1 MENRKVIKYLGYV
14 VILVIVFVS
23 GLIVG
28 RVVDPFRSG
37 SFNLPKII
45 SNNEDIPKEIN
56 FDLFWNVWNT
66 MSSQYVDTS
75 KIDYEKMFYGAIK
88 GVVSSY
94 DDPATVFLDPK
105 ETEEFNKSNQGKV
118 FEGIGAELGYSDGQ
132 IIVVTPID
140 GSPAQKAGIKAGDV
154 ILKVDGVDIKQT
166 DSIYDVVG
174 MVRGKAGTTVKLT
187 VLHNGEN
194 QVSEISVVRGEIDL
208 PSIELKD
215 VKDNPDIKVID
226 VGRFT
231 DSSVNEWKKNWDKVV
246 DQALK
251 SNPKGIILDLRS
263 NPGGYFDSAVYAGGE
278 FLPRNTIIA
287 KHEDRKGNGKDYR
300 VNRMG
305 KMLDMP
311 VVVLVNGYSASASE
325 ILSGALKYHNRAIII
340 GEPTYGKGTAQS
352 IISLSRGTSL
362 HITTLKWLLPDG
374 SWINKDNTINPNIE
388 VKYSEED
395 FKKGVDNQLNRAV
408 EELRKIIK

>member
-1 MENRKVIKYLGYV
+1 MDNRKEIKYLGYG
-14 VILVIVFVS
+14 IVIVVVFVL
-23 GLIVG
+23 GLVTG
-28 RVVDPFRSG
+28 RVVNPTGGG
-37 SFNLPKII
+37 SLNIPRII
-45 SNNEDIPKEIN
+45 SNSSDVPKEIN

-88 GVVSSY
+88 GVVNSY

-105 ETEEFNKSNQGKV
+105 ETEEFNKSNEGKA
-118 FEGIGAELGYSDGQ
+118 FEGIGAELGYSNGQ

-140 GSPAQKAGIKAGDV
+140 GSPAQKAGIKSGDI

-174 MVRGKAGTTVKLT
+174 KIRGEAGTTVKLT
-187 VLHNGEN
+187 VLHIGAN
-194 QVSEISVVRGEIDL
+194 QVSEISIVRGEIDL

-215 VKDNPDIKVID
+215 VKDNSDIKIID

-231 DSSVNEWKKNWDKVV
+231 DSSVNEWKKNWDKVI

-251 SNPKGIILDLRS
+251 TNPKGIILDLRS

-278 FLPRNTIIA
+278 FLPKNTIIA
-287 KHEDRKGNGKDYR
+287 KHEDRKGDGKDYKVDR
-300 VNRMG
+300 KG
-305 KMLDMP
+305 DMLDIP
-311 VVVLVNGYSASASE
+311 LVVLVNGNSASASE
-325 ILSGALKYHNRAIII
+325 ILSGALKYHKRAIII

-352 IISLSRGTSL
+352 IVPLSRGASL

-374 SWINKDNTINPNIE
+374 SWINKENTIKPNVE

-395 FKKGVDNQLNRAV
+395 FKNGQDNQLNKAV
-408 EELRKIIK
+408 EELRKLIK